1 MMDPFTISTGL
12 VGLLSLTL
20 EISRILSTYTSGV
33 KNAPKDARSVLTE
46 ISSLS
51 HVLEQL
57 TKFLQAEE
65 TNTKCSG
72 RFRETS
78 ALCSVIAICKN
89 HIETLYR
96 KLKFQGTPQRDLL
109 HRLKWPFEKDECA
122 ELVDVL
128 HRCSQTFTFSLTIE
142 NW

>member
-1 MMDPFTISTGL
+1 MDPFTIATGL
-12 VGLLSLTL
+12 AGLLSLTL
-20 EISRILSTYTSGV
+20 EIADILSTYTSGV

-46 ISSLS
+46 ISSLG
-51 HVLEQL
+51 HVLGQL
-57 TKFLQAEE
+57 IKFLQAEE
-65 TNTKCSG
+65 TNSKCSG

-96 KLKFQGTPQRDLL
+96 KLKFQGIPERDLF
-109 HRLKWPFEKDECA
+109 HRLKWPLEKDECA
-122 ELVDVL
+122 ELVGVL
-128 HRCSQTFTFSLTIE
+128 HRCSQTFIFSLTIE

>member
-1 MMDPFTISTGL
+1 MDPFTIATGL
-12 VGLLSLTL
+12 AGLLSLTL
-20 EISRILSTYTSGV
+20 EISRILSTYTRGYGSGREDV
-33 KNAPKDARSVLTE
+33 HSVLTE

-51 HVLEQL
+51 QVLEQL
-57 TKFLQAEE
+57 TKFLQAKE

-78 ALCSVIAICKN
+78 ALCSVIAICRN
-89 HIETLYR
+89 HIEILYR
-96 KLKFQGTPQRDLL
+96 RLKFQGIPERDLP
-109 HRLKWPFEKDECA
+109 HRLQWPFQKDECA

-142 NW
+142 KW